1 MKYLAIFIIII
12 AALSVSCGRHAATEA
27 VIDRADSLMTE
38 HPDSALTLLSAIDG
52 SALPH
57 GSELNARY
65 ALLLTQAQAKCFKPS
80 ADDSLI
86 SIAVD
91 YYTRHDDDLLQ
102 LTKAHFYRGS
112 VQYKAKHYAKSLM
125 SMFQA
130 LELAREAGSDFWMGL
145 ASRGVADVY
154 LATYNGEEGVRYAQ
168 KEYEHFRRDKTQPYL
183 NYALFDLAKAYNN
196 SCHYK
201 EAIPLCR
208 QVVDSAR
215 RHNDQYLE
223 NEAWRI
229 IGCSL
234 IGIQR
239 YAEAAKAFEKV
250 CLSEY
255 ATAEDS
261 SYLATTYAKSDRLD
275 KAIRLYRAI
284 GDRDTTHQLEWLKY
298 EIYVRID
305 SPYLAMKSLAKLDAE
320 SNEALQNRV
329 SIDLTTSLLD
339 YHTNLRQEAERSRD
353 LSYMFIGA
361 MTIIGLLIAFIIYV
375 WIRRYR
381 QLQQE
386 KIEQGLEMVQSLSDS
401 LQTKSSECIQNRQLI
416 HTLLRKKYVLFD
428 QLCKH
433 VYPRQDSEATNRQLY
448 QTITDFVKEIQGN
461 ETKTDELE
469 AMVNQHMSGLMAD
482 FKADVPKANKTD
494 VKLFLFSVLGFS
506 DTAIAMFLGKKQVR
520 AVYDSRRHLKDKI
533 KDSGCPTPDRYL
545 QYL

>member
-1 MKYLAIFIIII
+1 MKLICFYPRISPWWVHRGFFVKLQIIY
-12 AALSVSCGRHAATEA
+12 
-27 VIDRADSLMTE
+27 
-38 HPDSALTLLSAIDG
+38 DSAKQLVG
-52 SALPH
+52 YF
-57 GSELNARY
+57 LNI
-65 ALLLTQAQAKCFKPS
+65 P
-80 ADDSLI
+80 
-86 SIAVD
+86 
-91 YYTRHDDDLLQ
+91 
-102 LTKAHFYRGS
+102 
-112 VQYKAKHYAKSLM
+112 
-125 SMFQA
+125 
-130 LELAREAGSDFWMGL
+130 
-145 ASRGVADVY
+145 
-154 LATYNGEEGVRYAQ
+154 
-168 KEYEHFRRDKTQPYL
+168 

-261 SYLATTYAKSDRLD
+261 SYLATSYAKSDRLD

-305 SPYLAMKSLAKLDAE
+305 SPYLAMKSLAKLYAE

-361 MTIIGLLIAFIIYV
+361 MTIIGLLIAFIIYA
-375 WIRRYR
+375 WFKRYR
-381 QLQQE
+381 QQQQE
-386 KIEQGLEMVQSLSDS
+386 KIDQGLEMVQSLSDS

-469 AMVNQHMSGLMAD
+469 AMVNQHISGLMTD

-533 KDSGCPTPDRYL
+533 KDSGCADPHRYL